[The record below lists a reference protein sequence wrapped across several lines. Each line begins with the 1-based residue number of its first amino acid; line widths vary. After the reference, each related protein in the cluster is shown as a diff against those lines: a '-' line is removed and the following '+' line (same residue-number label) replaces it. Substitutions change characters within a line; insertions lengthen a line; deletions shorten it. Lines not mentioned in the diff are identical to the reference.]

1 MNKGENVDKEQIYEE
16 IKKRSKNGQISCQQC
31 FEAAKTCDAALKQ
44 IGSICNEK
52 KIKIRF
58 CQLGCFE

>member
-1 MNKGENVDKEQIYEE
+1 MDNEKIYDE
-16 IKKRSKNGQISCQQC
+16 IKKRSKDGQIGCKQC
-31 FEAAKTCDAALKQ
+31 FEVAQCCKVNLEEV
-44 IGSICNEK
+44 GRMCNEK

>member
-1 MNKGENVDKEQIYEE
+1 MDDEKIYDE
-16 IKKRSKNGQISCQQC
+16 IKKRSKDGQISCKQC
-31 FEAAKTCDAALKQ
+31 FEVARCCEAGIKEV
-44 IGSICNEK
+44 GRMCNDK